1 MLARDLLR
9 DSIAARDHFRERYS
23 HILIDEVQDT
33 DPLQAE
39 LAMYLAEDVS
49 GSAESSDRPNDWRDV
64 RPAVGKLF
72 IVGDPKQ
79 SIYRFRRADIR
90 QVKLMQEAVGGSN
103 AVLTQNFRSLRP
115 VIDWVNHVFA
125 QWMKEGKSQ
134 AEYSPLDAVS
144 VHGEPPPV
152 RYMGGAIGG
161 NIGDVR
167 RQEADA
173 VARTIRTAVEEGWQ
187 VRSEDLGPETR
198 PAKYQDVC
206 VLMPSRLGL
215 DALEFAF
222 ETAGIPYRLD
232 SAGLIYESQEA
243 RDLLNCLGAI
253 DDPTDQVS
261 VVAALRS
268 PALACSDA
276 DLLDFVES
284 GGQFDYLADDDTPSG
299 YATDTLAIL
308 RDFHVRR
315 RWMSPAALIEEFV
328 RERRLMELALDGR
341 NWRGRWMR
349 YRFLIDRARAF
360 AASGETS
367 LRAYLAWTARQ
378 REEQARARETA
389 VPESDED
396 AVRVMTVHGAKGL
409 EFPILVLAGLNS
421 SGTRGPGAVLFDH
434 KGGRVEVKVGSRES
448 SFQTAGYEDLAE
460 SDKTREQEQDVRLMY
475 VAATRA
481 RDHLIVSLYRNSRGK
496 NSPAAR
502 FEEFMEG
509 ADYLWEPFDSS
520 KVEERP
526 SPDSPVAIGTSD
538 TNTPAARRHWVE
550 ERNTTYAARSLPVS
564 AAATRLAQ
572 EAKDEQDIPDE
583 PWRRGRAGTSIGR
596 AVHAVLQVVDLRTGN
611 GLEDIAKAQA
621 AAEGVPGR
629 ADDIARLVRRAL
641 DSPLVKRA
649 LESGRWWRETPVA
662 GPVGDGIVEGF
673 IDLLFKEEDSFVI
686 VDYKTDALGSDEE
699 VERAMARYRLQGGGY
714 ALALSRATGATVKEV
729 SFLFLEPSREETV
742 EDLSSAMK
750 DAEDAAL
757 TLFAGGLA
765 Q

>member
-1 MLARDLLR
+1 
-9 DSIAARDHFRERYS
+9 
-23 HILIDEVQDT
+23 
-33 DPLQAE
+33 
-39 LAMYLAEDVS
+39 
-49 GSAESSDRPNDWRDV
+49 
-64 RPAVGKLF
+64 
-72 IVGDPKQ
+72 
-79 SIYRFRRADIR
+79 
-90 QVKLMQEAVGGSN
+90 
-103 AVLTQNFRSLRP
+103 
-115 VIDWVNHVFA
+115 
-125 QWMKEGKSQ
+125 
-134 AEYSPLDAVS
+134 
-144 VHGEPPPV
+144 
-152 RYMGGAIGG
+152 
-161 NIGDVR
+161 
-167 RQEADA
+167 
-173 VARTIRTAVEEGWQ
+173 
-187 VRSEDLGPETR
+187 
-198 PAKYQDVC
+198 
-206 VLMPSRLGL
+206 
-215 DALEFAF
+215 
-222 ETAGIPYRLD
+222 
-232 SAGLIYESQEA
+232 
-243 RDLLNCLGAI
+243 
-253 DDPTDQVS
+253 
-261 VVAALRS
+261 
-268 PALACSDA
+268 
-276 DLLDFVES
+276 
-284 GGQFDYLADDDTPSG
+284 
-299 YATDTLAIL
+299 
-308 RDFHVRR
+308 
-315 RWMSPAALIEEFV
+315 
-328 RERRLMELALDGR
+328 
-341 NWRGRWMR
+341 MR

-421 SGTRGPGAVLFDH
+421 SGTRGPGAVLFDREC
-434 KGGRVEVKVGSRES
+434 GRVEVKVGSGDS
-448 SFQTAGYEDLAE
+448 SFQTAGYAKLAE

-538 TNTPAARRHWVE
+538 TPAARRHWVE
-550 ERNTTYAARSLPVS
+550 ERNTMYAARSLPVS

-596 AVHAVLQVVDLRTGN
+596 AVHAVLQVVDLHTGN

-673 IDLLFKEEDSFVI
+673 IDLLFKEEDGFVI

-699 VERAMARYRLQGGGY
+699 IERAMARYRLQGGGY

>member
-1 MLARDLLR
+1 M
-9 DSIAARDHFRERYS
+9 
-23 HILIDEVQDT
+23 
-33 DPLQAE
+33 
-39 LAMYLAEDVS
+39 
-49 GSAESSDRPNDWRDV
+49 
-64 RPAVGKLF
+64 
-72 IVGDPKQ
+72 
-79 SIYRFRRADIR
+79 
-90 QVKLMQEAVGGSN
+90 
-103 AVLTQNFRSLRP
+103 VLTQNFRSLRP

-268 PALACSDA
+268 PALACADA

-299 YATDTLAIL
+299 YATDALAIL
-308 RDFHVRR
+308 RDFHGRR

-328 RERRLMELALDGR
+328 RERRLMELALDAR
-341 NWRGRWMR
+341 QWRGRWMR

-509 ADYLWEPFDSS
+509 ADHLWEPFDSS

-538 TNTPAARRHWVE
+538 TPAARRHWVE
-550 ERNTTYAARSLPVS
+550 ERNTMYAARSLPVS

-673 IDLLFKEEDSFVI
+673 IDLLFKEEDGFVI